1 MSFDFKERNVSFS
14 EFPVGKFNS
23 VRYPSRDSIFR
34 NILIAFN
41 GKKKSS
47 SVLVIRTS
55 HFKIELPS
63 LRDLTGQR
71 SLFRCSL
78 LHIPARLGT
87 TTGSG
92 LTEGSWFFAKK
103 PVLSI
108 KETEPSV

>member
-1 MSFDFKERNVSFS
+1 MSFDFEERNVSFS

-47 SVLVIRTS
+47 SVLARRTS
-55 HFKIELPS
+55 HFKIEL
-63 LRDLTGQR
+63 QR
-71 SLFRCSL
+71 PNGAKKSVQMFPFTYSSK
-78 LHIPARLGT
+78 T
-87 TTGSG
+87 TTIGSG

-108 KETEPSV
+108 KETEPSVCLNL